1 VISNVQKLFHNENFA
16 TPAETGDL
24 VANTSGEMKY
34 VFVCGLH
41 RSGTTIL
48 AQQIGQLKNCTG
60 FGSTGAGILLD
71 EGQYLQDVYPADT
84 AYGGVGR
91 FGFSSH
97 SHLTECSLLL
107 TPSNIARL
115 RKSWEKHWDGSKA
128 IRVEKTPS
136 NLLKTR
142 FLQAA
147 FPNTYFIVIK
157 RHPVAVS
164 LATQK
169 WSRTPLHD
177 LFKHWLYCHQIFDED
192 KKHLERLYEL
202 SYEDYIENPGKY
214 LKQIAEFIGAEVAHS
229 SGPVI
234 DCHNKKYLDRW
245 DRMLKSF
252 PMAIYYRHVAA
263 KHNDTFSAHGYSIAP
278 VGTET
283 DRSFD
288 HESLWARATGSLL
301 CLAWDV
307 YAVLWRAD
315 RQLREW
321 AKQIARRYL
330 PRAFRQVL
338 RSWRAK
344 RRGARVSEQRGE
356 TRLSI

>member
-1 VISNVQKLFHNENFA
+1 VPKTSHNEDFA
-16 TPAETGDL
+16 APGEIARHSDP
-24 VANTSGEMKY
+24 VANVGGEIKY

-84 AYGGVGR
+84 TYGGVGR

-97 SHLTECSLLL
+97 SHLTERSLLL
-107 TPSNIARL
+107 TPRNIARL
-115 RKSWEKHWDGSKA
+115 RKSWENHWDGSKS

-192 KKHLERLYEL
+192 KKSLEHLYEL

-214 LKQIAEFIGAEVAHS
+214 LKEIAEFIGADVS
-229 SGPVI
+229 QFSGPVR
-234 DCHNKKYLDRW
+234 DSHNKKYFDRW

-252 PMAIYYRHVAA
+252 PMAMYYRHVAA
-263 KHNDTFSAHGYSIAP
+263 KHNKMFSAHGYSVAP
-278 VGTET
+278 VSTET
-283 DRSFD
+283 SGPFY
-288 HESLWARATGSLL
+288 HESPWARATGSLL
-301 CLAWDV
+301 CLAWDA

-315 RQLREW
+315 RQSRDW

-330 PRAFRQVL
+330 PKAFRQVL
-338 RSWRAK
+338 RSWRGK
-344 RRGARVSEQRGE
+344 RRSAPVSEQRGE
-356 TRLSI
+356 TGLST